1 LKTNSSN
8 TENQIETVTSFQD
21 LVSIPFHG
29 EVNALCWKRELV
41 GDFSEIV
48 KKMETE
54 ENIVELDLEQLQ
66 GLQLSKQGNLARKIL
81 LNDMKLLKEHGASPV
96 LNVIKN
102 YERDD
107 FFFPTDVY
115 SYHVDRSPI
124 PTNTFL
130 CTYFGDA
137 SEIISNSQV
146 VQKVLVPEIRAEL
159 KKLHGG
165 PDADFESF
173 LTEYFFD
180 LHYKALPDA
189 QPINIGIGNIWR
201 LAVDHPES
209 NVKPCVHRAPN
220 ETSGQSRLLMIC

>member
-1 LKTNSSN
+1 MINSDQTETQFEHVTN
-8 TENQIETVTSFQD
+8 FHD

-29 EVNALCWKRELV
+29 EVNALCWKRELI

-48 KKMETE
+48 KKVETA
-54 ENIVELDLEQLQ
+54 ENIVELDLKLLQ
-66 GLQLSKQGNLARKIL
+66 ELELSEQGNLAREIL
-81 LNDMKLLKEHGASPV
+81 LEDMRLLKEHGASPV
-96 LNVIKN
+96 LNIIKN
-102 YERDD
+102 YEKDD

-124 PTNTFL
+124 PTNTYL

-137 SEIISNSQV
+137 SEIIPNSQV
-146 VQKVLVPEIRAEL
+146 VQKVLVPEIRSEL

-165 PDADFESF
+165 PEIDFEAF

-180 LHYKALPDA
+180 LHYQARPEA
-189 QPINIGIGNIWR
+189 NPINLGVGNLWR

-209 NVKPCVHRAPN
+209 RVQPCVHRAPN
-220 ETSGQSRLLMIC
+220 ETLGQSRLLLIC

>member
-189 QPINIGIGNIWR
+189 QPINLGIGNIWR